1 MLQYFKENV
10 ACTIKVTFDFKDDVY
25 LTRNMFL
32 CLLAKVTKN
41 LQYF

>member
-10 ACTIKVTFDFKDDVY
+10 ACTIKVTFE
-25 LTRNMFL
+25 TRNMFL